1 MVSSCQ
7 KEIYKDENGIIKCKE
22 DVKVGF
28 IGEVD
33 GVSYKV
39 VDSTMLYDMVKN
51 NSRELSFVCTSKV
64 TNMEESFKRNSF
76 NGDISKWDVKK

>member
-1 MVSSCQ
+1 MKKLLFLLTILTIVSSCQ

-33 GVSYKV
+33 GVNYKV
-39 VDSTMLYDMVKN
+39 VDSTMLYEMVKIT
-51 NSRELSFVCTSKV
+51 V
-64 TNMEESFKRNSF
+64 
-76 NGDISKWDVKK
+76 